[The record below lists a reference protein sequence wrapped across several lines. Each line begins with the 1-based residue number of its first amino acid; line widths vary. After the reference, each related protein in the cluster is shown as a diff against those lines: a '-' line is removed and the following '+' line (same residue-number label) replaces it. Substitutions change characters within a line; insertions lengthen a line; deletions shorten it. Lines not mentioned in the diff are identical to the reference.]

1 MRQIFTT
8 VLASLASL
16 TVIGAAHAQTYTGH
30 SAVAGVTTFIP
41 AANDVPAVVD
51 LQTLTI
57 RLTTTT
63 GAVVPMTLNGALNAT
78 YTSGVS
84 TTNIA
89 FFPMTPTQTRVKI
102 SQSALAGGF
111 GIRRVEFGT
120 VNSRAGF
127 DIVNATVRTP
137 GSGLGFAP
145 LAAVLAGPSAW
156 VAGIQFT
163 NRVALVGAA
172 AQNDLYKTM
181 NVNFTAPM
189 VNGTFEFIVDT
200 DRLY

>member
-145 LAAVLAGPSAW
+145 LAAILAGPSAW

>member
-16 TVIGAAHAQTYTGH
+16 TVIGAANAQTYTGH

-156 VAGIQFT
+156 VADIQFT

-189 VNGTFEFIVDT
+189 INGTFEFIVDT

>member
-111 GIRRVEFGT
+111 GIRRGEFGT

-127 DIVNATVRTP
+127 DIVNATARTP

>member
-111 GIRRVEFGT
+111 GIRRGEFGT

>member
-16 TVIGAAHAQTYTGH
+16 TVIGAANAQTYTGH

-78 YTSGVS
+78 YTPGVS

-189 VNGTFEFIVDT
+189 INGTFEFIVDT

>member
-16 TVIGAAHAQTYTGH
+16 TVIGAANAQTYTGH

-41 AANDVPAVVD
+41 AANDLPAVVD

-145 LAAVLAGPSAW
+145 LAAGRAGPSAW

-189 VNGTFEFIVDT
+189 INGTFEFIVDT